1 MGYLFNVVDGQAVD
15 SGRRGG
21 RAQSKAKVA
30 AARRNGKS
38 GGRPPTHTL
47 AERIFGRRLRMP
59 RESTKRNARQ
69 SALGKAVDSL
79 LQGERQELEEYFGVS
94 SLKSPEPYDTV
105 LFRKRDRHP
114 RKRIKYLIQKFR
126 HAFEYHAGLKQA

>member
-1 MGYLFNVVDGQAVD
+1 MGYQFNVVERDVAIEAA
-15 SGRRGG
+15 RRGG
-21 RAQSKAKVA
+21 QSRSTAKVKA
-30 AARRNGKS
+30 AKNNGKS

-59 RESTKRNARQ
+59 RESKKRNARQ

-79 LQGERQELEEYFGVS
+79 LDGERQELEEYFAV
-94 SLKSPEPYDTV
+94 SLKSPEPYDKL
-105 LFRKRDRHP
+105 LFRKRDRRP

-126 HAFEYHAGLKQA
+126 LAFEYHAGLKQA

>member
-1 MGYLFNVVDGQAVD
+1 MGYEFNEVERQVAIDA
-15 SGRRGG
+15 GRRGG
-21 RAQSKAKVA
+21 QSRSTAKVKA
-30 AARRNGKS
+30 AKRNGKS

-79 LQGERQELEEYFGVS
+79 LVRERQELEEYFGVD
-94 SLKSPEPYDTV
+94 LKEPAPYDTEK
-105 LFRKRDRHP
+105 FRKRDRRP

-126 HAFEYHAGLKQA
+126 LAFEYHARLKQP